1 MAEQRGPAVHNS
13 WSMRGWDGRWQ
24 HRLWTAQGAR
34 PCPWLRPAG
43 WWQSK
48 VVAGWLA
55 DPHVNAARALF
66 GTCSA
71 QRLFPAPTL
80 SVGGC
85 SPEDPNPTTSCEAR
99 HLANKIW
106 GPRRRPTN
114 RLQQPTSKHAGA
126 FYMVPAC
133 EATRED
139 DDDLCTVLVV
149 ASCKREDHGRMHRRN
164 QR

>member
-1 MAEQRGPAVHNS
+1 
-13 WSMRGWDGRWQ
+13 
-24 HRLWTAQGAR
+24 
-34 PCPWLRPAG
+34 
-43 WWQSK
+43 
-48 VVAGWLA
+48 VAGTAGGSIGCGRRREHARAPGSGRPVGGKAKSSLA
-55 DPHVNAARALF
+55 GPHVNAARALF

-85 SPEDPNPTTSCEAR
+85 SAEDPNPTTSYEAR

-126 FYMVPAC
+126 FYMVHAC